1 MLWVLRRT
9 GAITHEFLGAQ
20 PKIQSH
26 MLTLSPVPQPPPT
39 KCMSLYTA
47 VLFYFAIST
56 LPLAAKNKVS
66 VNNMQRMQHTNPS
79 FSPWLKISS
88 IQKHKLSTALQ
99 FQITLYPWATCLWIC
114 EKKIAQ
120 Q

>member
-1 MLWVLRRT
+1 MW
-9 GAITHEFLGAQ
+9 
-20 PKIQSH
+20 
-26 MLTLSPVPQPPPT
+26 
-39 KCMSLYTA
+39 SLHTA
-47 VLFYFAIST
+47 VLFYFTIST
-56 LPLAAKNKVS
+56 LPLVAKKTFS

-99 FQITLYPWATCLWIC
+99 FQITLYPWATCLWIY